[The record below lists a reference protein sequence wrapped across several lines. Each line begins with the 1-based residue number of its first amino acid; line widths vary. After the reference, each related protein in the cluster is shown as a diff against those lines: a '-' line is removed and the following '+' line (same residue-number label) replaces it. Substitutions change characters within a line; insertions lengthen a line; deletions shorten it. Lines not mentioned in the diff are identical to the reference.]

1 MKYKN
6 SKVDNSHIEDFI
18 KSFDTENT
26 FDNWNQLKKLADEIN
41 ITDIV
46 NPTYETYSKLMELV
60 SRAKNLKEFE
70 ILPDG
75 DSIYKNTSMIE
86 SPEGAGQVRVKT

>member
-1 MKYKN
+1 MGN
-6 SKVDNSHIEDFI
+6 RHTEDFI
-18 KSFDTENT
+18 KSFDTDNT

-46 NPTYETYSKLMELV
+46 DPTYETYSKLMELV

-75 DSIYKNTSMIE
+75 DFIYKNTSMIE